1 MAENNWAIAIGI
13 NKYKFLPDPPIQ
25 YAVNDAVKMRQFLC
39 ERAKFPPENVL
50 LCCDSDLSQ
59 RRPTRTD
66 LRHLLKNEIR
76 TASGAD
82 NFWFFY
88 AGHGIVHERQDFLLP
103 CDGNPDDLTDTA
115 IPISFVT
122 DCLRECGAVNVVMV
136 MDMCRNRTHGA
147 EAGGRDIGRAM
158 GEQTL
163 EIAKERGI
171 VTLFSCS
178 RGERSYEIPA
188 LEQGVFTYAL
198 LEGLERHT
206 TPRALEQY
214 LSQRVPALNR
224 EHGKKIQTPRVI
236 PEPGFKYDRS
246 LLLSCATSTDIVH
259 LRTEAMRAELREDYS
274 GAKKLWRQ
282 VIVADRSTSSEREEA
297 SDAIERISPKI
308 YERQPAS
315 DIAPIK
321 KPTVPTE
328 EQKTNLF
335 IEILPG
341 CITLELV
348 KIPAGNFLMG
358 SNEHNN
364 EKPPHQVIIQEFYLG
379 KYPVTQEQ
387 WQAVMGN
394 NPSKFSDNPQNPV
407 EQVSWNDCQEFC
419 QKLSQMT
426 DKTYR
431 LPSEAEWEYACRA
444 GTQTRYYFGD
454 NENQL
459 GDYAWYKRNSASK
472 THPVGQKKPNFWG
485 LYDMHGNVW
494 EWCEDDWNND
504 YQGAPTDGSVWI
516 GNYSQNRVI
525 RGGSWDPFPSYCRS
539 ASRYSDVLD
548 SRYFNIGFRVVCV
561 HPRLSL
567 THP

>member
-1 MAENNWAIAIGI
+1 MAENNWAIAIGV
-13 NKYKFLPDPPIQ
+13 NQYDFLPADDHLK
-25 YAVNDAVKMRQFLC
+25 YAVNDAVKVGRFLC
-39 ERAKFPPENVL
+39 EGARFPPENVL
-50 LCCDSDLSQ
+50 LCCDDGAAAQ
-59 RRPTRTD
+59 RRPTRNA
-66 LRHLLKNEIR
+66 LRHLLRKEIAR
-76 TASGAD
+76 AKGAD

-122 DCLRECGAVNVVMV
+122 DCLRECDAVNVVMV
-136 MDMCRNRTHGA
+136 MDMCRNRVRGEA
-147 EAGGRDIGRAM
+147 EGGRDIGQGM

-163 EIAKERGI
+163 ELAKERGI

-224 EHGKKIQTPRVI
+224 EHGKRIQTPRVI
-236 PEPGFKYDRS
+236 PEPGFKYDRP
-246 LLLSCATSTDIVH
+246 LLLSCATSADIAH
-259 LRTEAMRAELREDYS
+259 LREEARDAELEGDYVRARE
-274 GAKKLWRQ
+274 LWWQ
-282 VIVADRSTSSEREEA
+282 VIEADRSSANDRTKARK
-297 SDAIERISPKI
+297 AIDRVNHKI
-308 YERQPAS
+308 YERQPAP

-335 IEILPG
+335 IQSLPAG
-341 CITLELV
+341 VKLELV

-364 EKPPHQVIIQEFYLG
+364 EKPPHQVTIQEFYLG

-387 WQAVMGN
+387 WQAVMGK

-407 EQVSWNDCQEFC
+407 EQVSWNECQEFC

-426 DKTYR
+426 GQTYR

-459 GDYAWYKRNSASK
+459 GDYAWYGDNS
-472 THPVGQKKPNFWG
+472 G
-485 LYDMHGNVW
+485 
-494 EWCEDDWNND
+494 
-504 YQGAPTDGSVWI
+504 
-516 GNYSQNRVI
+516 
-525 RGGSWDPFPSYCRS
+525 
-539 ASRYSDVLD
+539 D
-548 SRYFNIGFRVVCV
+548 SILN
-561 HPRLSL
+561 
-567 THP
+567 T